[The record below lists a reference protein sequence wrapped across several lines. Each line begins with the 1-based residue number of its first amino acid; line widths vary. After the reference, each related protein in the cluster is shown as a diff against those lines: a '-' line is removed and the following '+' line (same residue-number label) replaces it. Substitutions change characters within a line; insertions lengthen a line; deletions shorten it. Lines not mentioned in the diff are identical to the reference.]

1 MKQLTIL
8 SFAILFSG
16 TSFCQTP
23 QTGPSTETTISV
35 KETPIMYHRARIY
48 YDGPKG
54 ILLLAKTLKKLLK
67 EKKKEKIQIDINDKN
82 KNSIFDR
89 MLNIR

>member
-16 TSFCQTP
+16 TFLCQTP
-23 QTGPSTETTISV
+23 QTVTSTKTTTSV

-54 ILLLAKTLKKLLK
+54 ILLLEQIKALLSIMVNIKFGVYIESDFFPKTKSRKQKCL
-67 EKKKEKIQIDINDKN
+67 E
-82 KNSIFDR
+82 
-89 MLNIR
+89 